1 MGSVSIEQI
10 ERSTVANVSIYH
22 ISRGSSRLAPAT
34 LLNLCISPTFR
45 DCQSRAPLVTQDV
58 ETDAAVGVDVGVIDS
73 SREVDLG
80 WLEGV
85 IGGEGDVQE
94 EHTPRVWRVRR
105 SHNRRVPFKQ
115 IFLILRWAC
124 AAR

>member
-1 MGSVSIEQI
+1 MSIEQI

-58 ETDAAVGVDVGVIDS
+58 ETDAAVGVDVWMVDAS
-73 SREVDLG
+73 AEVDLG
-80 WLEGV
+80 RLERVVGREV
-85 IGGEGDVQE
+85 DCE
-94 EHTPRVWRVRR
+94 EENAARVRR
-105 SHNRRVPFKQ
+105 VT
-115 IFLILRWAC
+115 L
-124 AAR
+124 